1 MLRTVLSK
9 YWDKIK
15 PQEWL
20 FEKNEYGKPTI
31 KNKSLPISLHFNLS
45 HTQEMIVLAV
55 TLGQEID
62 VKIIKKEG
70 NRLDLSIKALQKTPY
85 EEFYDAHKVG
95 DSVTGTVFQK
105 PPFGIIVEVA
115 KDVRGLLHKNEFSW
129 NPNDNYESFV
139 KIGDDTPI
147 EVTKEFQ
154 KGFFLT

>member
-1 MLRTVLSK
+1 M
-9 YWDKIK
+9 
-15 PQEWL
+15 
-20 FEKNEYGKPTI
+20 
-31 KNKSLPISLHFNLS
+31 
-45 HTQEMIVLAV
+45 AV

-105 PPFGIIVEVA
+105 LPFGIIVEVA

-129 NPNDNYESFV
+129 NPNDNYESYV
-139 KIGDDTPI
+139 KIGD
-147 EVTKEFQ
+147 EVALILPVFPDLKRIVSVASQISKVTLIGMLFPEQAVEVEFETFINQ
-154 KGFFLT
+154 EENSKVVLTHNPETTLL